1 MNRYL
6 SFQVAD
12 LRLAVGLPLVRQV
25 LRFENVTAVPQA
37 PRPVEGIL
45 NLGGEVVP
53 VINLRARL
61 GLPRLEPCARHRVLI
76 AERAGGKYGLLVDR
90 VREIF
95 ELEETSIAPPVAGLP
110 GLKAEILEGMAKV
123 GEVLLCILDL
133 SRLLAAESPA
143 VE

>member
-12 LRLAVGLPLVRQV
+12 FRLAVGLPLVRQV
-25 LRFENVTAVPQA
+25 LRFENVTAVPQV

-53 VINLRARL
+53 VINLRLRL
-61 GLPRLEPCARHRVLI
+61 GLPRLEPGPRHRVLI
-76 AERAGGKYGLLVDR
+76 AERGGGKYGLLVDR

-95 ELEETSIAPPVAGLP
+95 ELEETSIAPPGGGLP
-110 GLKAEILEGMAKV
+110 GLKAEILEGLAKV

-143 VE
+143 RE

>member
-6 SFQVAD
+6 SFQVGD

-37 PRPVEGIL
+37 PQPVEGIL

-53 VINLRARL
+53 VINLRAYL
-61 GLPRLEPCARHRVLI
+61 GLPSLEPSTRHRVLI

-95 ELEETSIAPPVAGLP
+95 ELEETSIAPPVGGLP

-123 GEVLLCILDL
+123 GEVLLYILDL
-133 SRLLAAESPA
+133 SRLLAVESPA

>member
-6 SFQVAD
+6 SFQVGEARFA
-12 LRLAVGLPLVRQV
+12 LGLPLVRQV
-25 LRFENVTAVPQA
+25 LRYENVTAVPQV

-53 VINLRARL
+53 VINLRARF
-61 GLPRLEPCARHRVLI
+61 GLPRLPPSPRQRVLI

-95 ELEETSIAPPVAGLP
+95 ELEESSIAPPAGGP
-110 GLKAEILEGMAKV
+110 AGLKAEILEGMAKV
-123 GEVLLCILDL
+123 GEVLLYILDL
-133 SRLLAAESPA
+133 PRLLAVESP
-143 VE
+143 VRE